1 MNYFGIT
8 TFWRK
13 KNLTADRK
21 RPTGLGKKNLAYLLF
36 LILISLFYVLRH
48 DISVSREPLL
58 DTQTAMEGY
67 GESLRMNMVSI
78 LPDTTVISKERE
90 QLLTAIEERIVTYLY
105 QIPDYSYINSLKTY
119 LRFRPKLLEQF
130 PSAVPLE
137 KGDYFVSSSYGI
149 RSHPI
154 SGKSKKHFGIDMAA
168 PLGKPVYASASGT
181 VLDIV
186 HSKNGYGMHIIIK
199 HRFGF
204 RTLYGH
210 LSKILVS
217 EGQNVEQHEL
227 IGTVGS
233 TGSSTGHHLHYEILK
248 NEIQID
254 PMSSLD
260 LKKTIY
266 THLIELKPD
275 NDGRE

>member
-36 LILISLFYVLRH
+36 LILISLFYALRYGT
-48 DISVSREPLL
+48 SVSGEPLL
-58 DTQTAMEGY
+58 DTKVAMEGY
-67 GESLRMNMVSI
+67 GESLRMNMGSV
-78 LPDTTVISKERE
+78 LPDTIVINKERE

-105 QIPDYSYINSLKTY
+105 RIPDYSYINSLKTY

-217 EGQNVEQHEL
+217 KGQSVEQHEL

-233 TGSSTGHHLHYEILK
+233 TGSSTGYHLHYEILK
-248 NEIQID
+248 NEIQVD
-254 PMSSLD
+254 PMLSLN

-266 THLIELKPD
+266 THLIEPKPE
-275 NDGRE
+275 NDGRK